1 MNARL
6 ASLGALGAALI
17 LNVSVP
23 MLAATQAPSPVYQPE
38 PRYPYDLRRNEIE
51 GHVTVAFTVTAKGDV
66 ERATV
71 VSSTDQAFERST
83 LHAIRLWRFVPVK
96 KDGVAVSTT
105 VLETVN
111 FRLPYLHAANAA
123 AIAGA
128 GSPGGSPS
136 KVAVNR

>member
-1 MNARL
+1 MNTRL
-6 ASLGALGAALI
+6 ASLSALGAALI
-17 LNVSVP
+17 LNASVP
-23 MLAATQAPSPVYQPE
+23 MLAAAQAPSPVYQPE

-51 GHVTVAFTVTAKGDV
+51 GKVTVAFTVTAKGDV

-71 VSSTDQAFERST
+71 VRSTDQAFEKTT
-83 LHAIRLWRFVPVK
+83 LHAIRQWKFVPVT

-111 FRLPYLHAANAA
+111 FRLPHLHAANTPAL
-123 AIAGA
+123 AGT
-128 GSPGGSPS
+128 GSPVGAPG